1 MNFNHFDLRKYSL
14 VILFFLP
21 VSLIAIKLQAQE
33 ALSIAK
39 GLVQSASNEAV
50 AGATVTVRN
59 SKTNFTS
66 GTTTDSSGMFTF
78 LRLPSGGPYSFTFSA
93 VGFETQTLSG
103 YNIKE
108 NISLSLV
115 IKLIGSSIQM
125 EQVVVVG
132 YGTQKRKDLTGSVS
146 TLNSKE
152 MREQTTTRIDQALM
166 GKLAG
171 VQVKPVSGE
180 PGSPSQIRIR
190 GVGSISA
197 GGDPLYVVDGFPVA
211 SIQTLNPNDIESI
224 DVLKDA
230 SGTAIYGSRGSN
242 GVVII
247 NTKRGKVGK
256 PAISFDTYTGYQKIA
271 KIPEYQT
278 ALEEAQHYYDGI
290 RNRNLDE
297 GNSVSG
303 DPLKWKQAVPIT
315 VLQVLSGQ
323 PTTQPGTTLDFRDHV
338 YEILQTAPQQQY
350 QLTAMGGS
358 ENIKYALSSE
368 YLSQD
373 GIVINTNF
381 KRYSVRANLDAR
393 LSKKLNVRMN
403 LNPSFTNKTNI
414 GGPGSDQIGSD
425 GTRGS
430 DIIYNA
436 IQIPMY
442 YKLRNDDGSYFPF
455 GDGLDAVVSTQN
467 PLALANEVK
476 RKQKGMGFL
485 GNISADYTIID
496 QLKLNFMVGVNM
508 MDIKGMYFKPKLP
521 AFNNNPAFGS
531 DNASFDVNWLTETTL
546 NYTRSFKKHNFS
558 GLLGFTSQKER
569 FESNFL
575 ASDRFPNNLVSSL
588 SAVSGIITSGSS
600 DVYEWSLI
608 SYLGRINYNYNNK
621 YYLTASLRTD
631 GSSRFGSENKYGIF
645 PSAALAWR
653 VSDEA
658 FLKDVK
664 LLNDLKLRLSYGETG
679 NNNIGNYE
687 QYATI
692 NYEKYV
698 WGGTAVGGYAP
709 GRLANPA
716 LTWEKQ
722 KSFNGG
728 IDLKIF
734 DSRIG
739 LTVDHYQSRNY
750 DLLLNVNVPGITGFT
765 TALQNIGEVKNWG
778 WEFVLSTV
786 NFKDKFQWTTDF
798 NLSTNQG
805 EVVKLG
811 PQGDPIISGGNITM
825 IGQPVGM
832 FYGWIADGI
841 FKNQAELDKG
851 PIFNPGARDKSRV
864 GDVRFVDISGPNG
877 KPDGV
882 INSFDK
888 TIIGS
893 PYPDFYYGM
902 TNRFSYKNISLS
914 ISLQGTKG
922 NEVLALERGQS
933 SNNRARFRQL
943 SIMNNYWKSEQEP
956 GDGWAPRPN
965 DTPTGNWRGEY
976 STLWLDNATYLR
988 INNINLGYILPDRIM
1003 QKANLSSARVY
1014 VNATNPFLFTDYIGF
1029 NPDVSRN
1036 TNPLNP
1042 GNSNYDFPTSK
1053 SIIFGLSLT
1062 F

>member
-1 MNFNHFDLRKYSL
+1 MNFKLSKLRIYSL
-14 VILFFLP
+14 FHFIFLLLFFS
-21 VSLIAIKLQAQE
+21 SLQVQGQQA
-33 ALSIAK
+33 SIAVK
-39 GLVQSASNEAV
+39 GLVQSVSNNPISGASI
-50 AGATVTVRN
+50 TVRN

-66 GTTTDSSGMFTF
+66 GTTSDSSGIFSF
-78 LRLPSGGPYSFTFSA
+78 SRLPSGGPYTFTFSA
-93 VGFETQTLSG
+93 VGFESQTLSG

-108 NISLSLV
+108 DVSLSLA
-115 IKLIGSSIQM
+115 IKMIETSLQM

-180 PGSPSQIRIR
+180 PGSPAQIRIR

-211 SIQTLNPNDIESI
+211 SIQTLNPSDIESI

-230 SGTAIYGSRGSN
+230 SATAIYGSRGSN

-247 NTKRGKVGK
+247 NTKRGKIGK
-256 PAISFDTYTGYQKIA
+256 PVISFDTYTGFQKIA
-271 KIPEYQT
+271 KIPVYQT
-278 ALEEAQHYYDGI
+278 ALEEAQHYYEGI
-290 RNRNLDE
+290 KNRNLDE
-297 GNSVSG
+297 GNSVAG

-315 VLQVLSGQ
+315 VLEVLSGTK
-323 PTTQPGTTLDFRDHV
+323 PTQPGATLDFKDHV

-350 QLTAMGGS
+350 QLSASGGS
-358 ENIKYALSSE
+358 ENIKYLLSSE
-368 YLSQD
+368 YLTQD

-381 KRYSVRANLDAR
+381 KRYSVRANIDAK
-393 LSKKLNVRMN
+393 LSNRLNVKMN
-403 LNPSFTNKTNI
+403 LNPSFINKTNI

-467 PLALANEVK
+467 PLAIANEVK
-476 RKQKGMGFL
+476 RKQKGLGFL
-485 GNISADYTIID
+485 GNINAEYAIID
-496 QLKLNFMVGVNM
+496 NLKLNFLVGVNM
-508 MDIKGMYFKPKLP
+508 MGIKGMYFKPKLA

-531 DNASFDVNWLTETTL
+531 DNSSLNVNWLTETTL
-546 NYTRSFKKHNFS
+546 NYTRSFKKHNLS

-575 ASDRFPNNLVSSL
+575 ASDRYPNNLVSNL

-621 YYLTASLRTD
+621 YYLTASMRTD
-631 GSSRFGSENKYGIF
+631 GSSRFGSANKYGVF
-645 PSAALAWR
+645 PSAAIAWR
-653 VSDEA
+653 VSDEP
-658 FLKDVK
+658 FLENVK
-664 LLNDLKLRLSYGETG
+664 MLNDLKLRMSYGETG

-698 WGGTAVGGYAP
+698 WGGGAVGGYAP
-709 GRLANPA
+709 GRLPNPA

-728 IDLKIF
+728 VDMKIL
-734 DSRIG
+734 DNRIG

-750 DLLLNVNVPGITGFT
+750 DLLLNVNVPAITGFS

-786 NFKDKFQWTTDF
+786 NLKNKLQWTTDF

-832 FYGWIADGI
+832 FFGWIADGI

-893 PYPDFYYGM
+893 PYPDFFYGM
-902 TNRFSYKNISLS
+902 TNRFAYKNFSLS
-914 ISLQGTKG
+914 VSLQGTEG

-943 SIMNNYWKSEQEP
+943 SIMNGYWKSEQDP
-956 GDGWAPRPN
+956 GNGWAPRPN

-976 STLWLDNATYLR
+976 STLWLDNASYLR
-988 INNINLGYILPDRIM
+988 INNINLGYQLPDRIV
-1003 QKANLSSARVY
+1003 QKAKLGSARVY

-1053 SIIFGLSLT
+1053 SIIFGLNLT